1 LKIKLNNMK
10 NTIPSHYLKV
20 KKIYK
25 EYIDAV
31 ENLGETA
38 RKSGPIDKKTSHL
51 IQLAA
56 AVAIGSEGSVHS
68 HTRQAV
74 EAGATA
80 KEIQHTII
88 LLTSTIGFPTIMAG
102 LSWVNDILEIEKKK

>member
-1 LKIKLNNMK
+1 MSNS
-10 NTIPSHYLKV
+10 IPKHYLKIR
-20 KKIYK
+20 KEYK
-25 EYIDAV
+25 EYIQAV

-38 RKSGPIDKKTSHL
+38 RNAGPIDKKTSHL

-68 HTRQAV
+68 HTRQAL
-74 EAGATA
+74 EAGASA

-88 LLTSTIGFPTIMAG
+88 LLTSTVGFPTIMAG
-102 LSWVNDILEIEKKK
+102 LSWTNDILKDIKKK

>member
-1 LKIKLNNMK
+1 MK
-10 NTIPSHYLKV
+10 NAIPSHYLKV
-20 KKIYK
+20 KKSYK
-25 EYIDAV
+25 DYIEAV

-38 RKSGPIDKKTSHL
+38 RKSGPIDNKTSHL

-56 AVAIGSEGSVHS
+56 AVAIGSEGSTHS
-68 HTRQAV
+68 HTRQAL

-80 KEIQHTII
+80 KEIQHTVI

-102 LSWVNDILEIEKKK
+102 LSWVNDILNSDKKK